1 MNRLMIAS
9 ALMFASTPLA
19 AQTPVDQPPV
29 ASARAQGVLR
39 LKSAND
45 FNTTVERIKADV
57 AAKGVMLFN
66 VIDQQALGEKAG
78 IKLRRSTLI
87 LFGNPP
93 LGTQFLTANPVAG
106 LDWPYGC
113 WSAKMS
119 TAPCGFRGT
128 TLAGS
133 PSATRSP
140 TGRPSLKWPRWC
152 QVRLQRLAPRA
163 EPHPSVTSPPCPA
176 PWLSFGD
183 RANAVAGN
191 AVGQGG

>member
-106 LDWPYGC
+106 LDWPVRMLVSEDVDGAVWISWNDFGWIAKRY
-113 WSAKMS
+113 SITNRTAQFEMAKMVS
-119 TAPCGFRGT
+119 GSVAK
-128 TLAGS
+128 AG
-133 PSATRSP
+133 ATR
-140 TGRPSLKWPRWC
+140 
-152 QVRLQRLAPRA
+152 
-163 EPHPSVTSPPCPA
+163 
-176 PWLSFGD
+176 
-183 RANAVAGN
+183 
-191 AVGQGG
+191 